1 MGHPDPRTTQPSGE
15 ENHGVHEIPKE
26 RQAEMAA
33 HFFAELGC
41 KIGDELTMPGSEFGP
56 GKDGMERNDEA
67 GWKVMDFLMR
77 RSGNGEYI
85 PAARLNAPSIL
96 DGLDRDEF
104 RTVSIDDLMRVNPHL
119 KNENERDT
127 VRMTKPEDV
136 LN

>member
-1 MGHPDPRTTQPSGE
+1 M
-15 ENHGVHEIPKE
+15 V
-26 RQAEMAA
+26 A

-56 GKDGMERNDEA
+56 GKDGMKKNDEA

-77 RSGNGEYI
+77 RSKNGEYV

-104 RTVSIDDLMRVNPHL
+104 RTVSIEDLIKANPHL
-119 KNENERDT
+119 RIQGGRET
-127 VRMTKPEDV
+127 VSSPKPENI
-136 LN
+136 LH